1 MASVVTAVVVDGGRV
16 RVRIWW
22 RVEVLVGVVVEVVV
36 GATAVEA
43 CRWWCL
49 GEMEVLLV
57 GSCACCILP
66 KSAFSSEIKADL
78 DCVWCCLDNW

>member
-22 RVEVLVGVVVEVVV
+22 RVEVLVEVVL
-36 GATAVEA
+36 GAAAVEA
-43 CRWWCL
+43 CRRWWL

-57 GSCACCILP
+57 GSCACCILS